1 MEFTKFEIRQ
11 KAITMDSFILAEDLR
26 VMYVTATDF
35 PEGVE
40 RAHIQ
45 LHAMITEKER
55 RRFFGISWPDENGH
69 IIYKAACDEMVPG
82 EAEKL
87 GLEAFT
93 IKKGPYNSFFIKD
106 FMEDIGSMKR
116 AFKLL
121 LAQHEVDPN
130 GYCLEW
136 YIGDND
142 VKCMVPLGPEYQ
154 DYTGL
159 NKE

>member
-1 MEFTKFEIRQ
+1 
-11 KAITMDSFILAEDLR
+11 MDSFILGEDIQ
-26 VMYVTATDF
+26 VMYVAATDF

-45 LHAMITEKER
+45 LHAMLTEKER
-55 RRFFGISWPDENGH
+55 RRFFGISWPDKDGH
-69 IIYKAACDEMVPG
+69 IIYKAACDEMEPG
-82 EAEKL
+82 EAQKL
-87 GLEAFT
+87 GLETFT
-93 IKKGPYNSFFIKD
+93 IKSGPYNSFYIKD
-106 FMEDIGSMKR
+106 FMEDMGSMKR

-121 LAQHEVDPN
+121 LEQHEVDPD

-142 VKCMVPLGPEYQ
+142 VKCMVPLGKDYQ
-154 DYTGL
+154 PFTGL

>member
-1 MEFTKFEIRQ
+1 
-11 KAITMDSFILAEDLR
+11 MDSFILGEDIK
-26 VMYVTATDF
+26 VMCITASEF
-35 PEGVE
+35 PDGIE

-45 LHAMITEKER
+45 LHAMLAEKER
-55 RRFFGISWPDENGH
+55 RRFFGISRPNENGD
-69 IIYKAACDEMVPG
+69 IIYKAAADEMVPG

-87 GLEAFT
+87 GLETFI
-93 IKKGPYNSFFIKD
+93 IKKGPYNSFYIKD
-106 FMEDIGSMKR
+106 FMQDVGSIKR

-121 LAQHEVDPN
+121 LSQHEVDPD

-136 YIGDND
+136 YIGEDD
-142 VKCMVPLGPEYQ
+142 VKCLVPLGPDYQ

>member
-1 MEFTKFEIRQ
+1 
-11 KAITMDSFILAEDLR
+11 MDSFILGDDIK
-26 VMYVTATDF
+26 VMYVDATTF
-35 PEGVE
+35 PDGIE

-45 LHAMITEKER
+45 LHAMLTEKER
-55 RRFFGISWPDENGH
+55 RRFFGISWPNENGE
-69 IIYKAACDEMVPG
+69 ITYKAAADEMVPG

-87 GLEAFT
+87 GLKTFT
-93 IKKGPYNSFFIKD
+93 IKKGSYNSFFIKD
-106 FMEDIGSMKR
+106 FMQDMGSIKR

-121 LAQHEVDPN
+121 LAQHEVDPD

-142 VKCMVPLGPEYQ
+142 VKCMVPLGPDYQ
-154 DYTGL
+154 QYTGL

>member
-1 MEFTKFEIRQ
+1 
-11 KAITMDSFILAEDLR
+11 MDSFILGEDIK
-26 VMYVTATDF
+26 VICVTATSF
-35 PEGVE
+35 PDGVE

-45 LHAMITEKER
+45 LHAILQEKER
-55 RRFFGISWPDENGH
+55 RRFFGISRSNENGE
-69 IIYKAACDEMVPG
+69 IIYKAAAEELEPG
-82 EAEKL
+82 EAMGH
-87 GLEAFT
+87 GLETFI

-106 FMEDIGSMKR
+106 FMQDIGSIKR

-121 LAQHEVDPN
+121 IAQHEVDPN
-130 GYCLEW
+130 GYCFEW